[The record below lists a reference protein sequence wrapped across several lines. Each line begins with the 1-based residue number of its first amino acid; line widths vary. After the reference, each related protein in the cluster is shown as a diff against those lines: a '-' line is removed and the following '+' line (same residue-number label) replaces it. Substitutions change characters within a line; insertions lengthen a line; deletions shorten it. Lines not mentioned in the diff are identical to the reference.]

1 MVRGK
6 KRGGRC
12 PRSPK
17 TKMVRGKTTSL
28 KNKPR
33 KNHDLSSDSIL
44 LFFPNFLSDPFYQ
57 NRRKTK
63 VKQEMGIQDLL
74 RFLKPF
80 VEYIHIQKY
89 AGKRVRKQK
98 QNKKSITPF
107 PCICMILTVCI
118 TIFFLMLWQ
127 VGIDAYSWLHK
138 GGENH
143 LFQSDPKPP
152 FFLFCVLCFDFFNGE
167 FKDPEMCFCSLF
179 L

>member
-1 MVRGK
+1 MD
-6 KRGGRC
+6 
-12 PRSPK
+12 
-17 TKMVRGKTTSL
+17 L
-28 KNKPR
+28 
-33 KNHDLSSDSIL
+33 DLSSDSIL

-107 PCICMILTVCI
+107 PTFV
-118 TIFFLMLWQ
+118 
-127 VGIDAYSWLHK
+127 
-138 GGENH
+138 
-143 LFQSDPKPP
+143 
-152 FFLFCVLCFDFFNGE
+152 
-167 FKDPEMCFCSLF
+167 
-179 L
+179 